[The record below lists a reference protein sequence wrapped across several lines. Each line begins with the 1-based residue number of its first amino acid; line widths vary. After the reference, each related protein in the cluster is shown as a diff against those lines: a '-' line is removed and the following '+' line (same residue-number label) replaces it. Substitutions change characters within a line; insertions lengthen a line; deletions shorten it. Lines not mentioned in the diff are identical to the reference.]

1 MELVG
6 SGSGPRSVDTLFGFN
21 IIGKSM
27 FTVRES
33 MRVYARASV
42 PYKGDTRGTVISP
55 LILTNASKKLHWDE
69 VFLLR
74 GREGGAISR
83 LTEALVAHAAA
94 S

>member
-33 MRVYARASV
+33 MRVHARASV
-42 PYKGDTRGTVISP
+42 PYKGDGNLPVDFDQCV
-55 LILTNASKKLHWDE
+55 KKTSL
-69 VFLLR
+69 
-74 GREGGAISR
+74 G
-83 LTEALVAHAAA
+83 
-94 S
+94 